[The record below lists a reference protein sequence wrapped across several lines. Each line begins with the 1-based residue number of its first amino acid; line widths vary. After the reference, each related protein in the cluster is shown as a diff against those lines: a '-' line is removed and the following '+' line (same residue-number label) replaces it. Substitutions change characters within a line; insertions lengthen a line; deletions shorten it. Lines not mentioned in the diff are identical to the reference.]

1 MPSPAVVASRLA
13 RGIVVY
19 AKIAWWGL
27 VAPHTGGG
35 KSLVVPQAVIRSDR
49 GVLLCVRSDLWGWE
63 LPGGAPESGETPEQ
77 AVVREVREETGLDV
91 AIERHV
97 GDYRRTGFRPHTAK
111 VYLCRPTG
119 GELRTSHETR
129 AVRWFDPRAVPNTL
143 FPWYL
148 RPLADAAR
156 EPEGLGRAVS
166 HSERQ
171 GLRAI
176 WAGIAIDLRMRLSG
190 DRAGL
195 AQTTA
200 PDSE

>member
-63 LPGGAPESGETPEQ
+63 LPGGAPEPGETPEQ

-97 GDYRRTGFRPHTAK
+97 GDYIRTGFRPHTA
-111 VYLCRPTG
+111 VIFACRVTG
-119 GELRTSHETR
+119 GTLGTSSENR
-129 AVRWFDPRAVPNTL
+129 AVAWFHPGELPETL
-143 FPWYL
+143 FPWY
-148 RPLADAAR
+148 RAPIEDAHREMSPVERHETWGLADITAAI
-156 EPEGLGRAVS
+156 
-166 HSERQ
+166 Q
-171 GLRAI
+171 
-176 WAGIAIDLRMRLSG
+176 IDLRMRL
-190 DRAGL
+190 
-195 AQTTA
+195 TM
-200 PDSE
+200 